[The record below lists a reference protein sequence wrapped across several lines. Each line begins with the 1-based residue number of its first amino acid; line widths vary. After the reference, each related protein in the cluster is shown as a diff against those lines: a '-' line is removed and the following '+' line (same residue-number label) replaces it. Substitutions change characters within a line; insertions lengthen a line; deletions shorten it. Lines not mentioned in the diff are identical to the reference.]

1 MSKKFTLI
9 SVVKNEQILLG
20 MKKRG
25 FGLGRYTLLGG
36 KVEEGETIEEGAQ
49 REAFEESNLELKD
62 LRQIATI
69 NFSWQNKKNP
79 DMEVYLFRAND
90 FSGTLEENDEIKP
103 EWFEI
108 KNIPYKKMW
117 EDNTYWLPYFLKNK
131 NFKADFILGDNDKVI
146 SHQIT
151 EI

>member
-1 MSKKFTLI
+1 MSRKFTLI

-25 FGLGRYTLLGG
+25 FGIGRYTLLGG
-36 KVEEGETIEEGAQ
+36 KVEEGETIEEGAR

-62 LRQIATI
+62 LKQIATI

-79 DMEVYLFRAND
+79 DMGVHLFRADD
-90 FSGTLEENDEIKP
+90 FSGTLEENNEIKP
-103 EWFEI
+103 QWFEI

-117 EDNTYWLPYFLKNK
+117 EDNTYWLPYFLKNI
-131 NFKADFILGDNDKVI
+131 NFKADFILGDKDKVI

>member
-20 MKKRG
+20 IKKRG
-25 FGLGRYTLLGG
+25 FGIGRYTLLGG
-36 KVEEGETIEEGAQ
+36 KVEEGETIEEGAR

-62 LRQIATI
+62 LEQIATI
-69 NFSWQNKKNP
+69 NFSWQNKKNL
-79 DMEVYLFRAND
+79 DMEVHLFRADD
-90 FSGTLEENDEIKP
+90 FSGSLEENSEIKP
-103 EWFEI
+103 QWFEI

-117 EDNTYWLPYFLKNK
+117 EDNTYWLPYFLKNI
-131 NFKADFILGDNDKVI
+131 NFKADFILDDKDKVI